1 MKDIKLW
8 DKDNIEELLYEGMT
22 IGQRLRSDKDGMT
35 IAKTTLKFKN
45 LISKRNVN
53 EALKL
58 LTDNMYKGILPLT
71 KETLDLIVQK
81 HPELRESSPDALTQG
96 PTRPIDLFIL

>member
-1 MKDIKLW
+1 
-8 DKDNIEELLYEGMT
+8 MT
-22 IGQRLRSDKDGMT
+22 IGQRLRSDKEGMT
-35 IAKTTLKFKN
+35 IAKTPLKFKN